1 MASILKRDNKYT
13 LPTLSKEILTSILE
27 DFPYKRMEDSF
38 LVTKEDKYQAYLRIA
53 TQNVFSLSEK
63 EQTKL
68 MDSLTTLLRV
78 FVDCINI
85 VSLKFPPALEKNVQ
99 FWQRQLI
106 SARSNGNMPQV
117 ISCQENLNKIFWVE
131 KNLPELEFFITIFG
145 ESKEDLESNI
155 KLINR
160 FSSELQLTELEP
172 DEVEK
177 IVFKLC
183 NMNTDI

>member
-1 MASILKRDNKYT
+1 
-13 LPTLSKEILTSILE
+13 
-27 DFPYKRMEDSF
+27 
-38 LVTKEDKYQAYLRIA
+38 
-53 TQNVFSLSEK
+53 
-63 EQTKL
+63 
-68 MDSLTTLLRV
+68 
-78 FVDCINI
+78 
-85 VSLKFPPALEKNVQ
+85 
-99 FWQRQLI
+99 
-106 SARSNGNMPQV
+106 MPQV

>member
-1 MASILKRDNKYT
+1 MVSILKKNNQFS
-13 LPTLSKEILTSILE
+13 LPKLSKEILTSIIE

-38 LVTKEDKYQAYLRIA
+38 LITKEDKYQAYLRLS

-78 FVDCINI
+78 YVDCINLI
-85 VSLKFPPALEKNVQ
+85 SLKFPPALETNIQ
-99 FWQRQLI
+99 FWQRHLI

-131 KNLPELEFFITIFG
+131 KNLPELEFFVTVFG
-145 ESKEDLESNI
+145 DTREDLESNI

-160 FSSELQLTELEP
+160 FSAELQLTELEAH
-172 DEVEK
+172 EVEK

-183 NMNTDI
+183 NMNTEI